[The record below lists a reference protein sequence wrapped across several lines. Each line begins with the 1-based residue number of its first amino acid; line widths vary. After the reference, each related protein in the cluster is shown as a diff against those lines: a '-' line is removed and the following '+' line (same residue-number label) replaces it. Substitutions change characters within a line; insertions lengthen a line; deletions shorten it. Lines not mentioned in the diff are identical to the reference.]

1 MKNILSRIK
10 KAVKLAAFSGFS
22 LFFAAAGFAN
32 GEGGMELNGLK
43 ISGYLEVSGI
53 WNFNKPSTY
62 LNGFRAFDIDSNT
75 FDIPATQIVLEK
87 QNEGGALFKAKL
99 MLGRTGT
106 VMGTLE
112 NGNIGRL
119 QEAYL
124 AIPLSE
130 KLTLTA
136 GKWVTLEGV
145 EVVESHTNYNT
156 SHGLL
161 FTWAEAISHTG
172 LRLDYTA
179 NEATTLKLGVVNG
192 WDVVKDNNDAKT
204 IMAQLAWTMSPK
216 ASFVLTDMYGAEQA
230 ANNGNKRNS
239 VDIVGNFTLSEG
251 LTAAAQIN
259 FGDEQGLLAGG
270 KRAKWDG
277 WGIWLKK
284 QMNESLTLAGRYEM
298 FNDTDGCRTIGC
310 AAKIKHQN
318 FTVTAELPMPKIND
332 VTMRLEYRAD
342 SADLAVY
349 NSNGTA
355 SKSQNTLGANWVY
368 KF

>member
-1 MKNILSRIK
+1 MKNILSGIK
-10 KAVKLAAFSGFS
+10 KAVTITAFSVFS
-22 LFFAAAGFAN
+22 LLLASSSFAN

-43 ISGYLEVSGI
+43 ISGYLEVSGL

-62 LNGFRAFDIDSNT
+62 LNTYRAFDIDSNT

-106 VMGTLE
+106 VMTAFE

-145 EVVESHTNYNT
+145 EVIESHANYNA
-156 SHGLL
+156 SHGHL
-161 FTWAEAISHTG
+161 FTLAEALTHTG
-172 LRLDYTA
+172 LRLDYMA

-192 WDVVKDNNDAKT
+192 WDIVKDNNDAKT
-204 IMAQLAWTMSPK
+204 IMAQINWIMSPK
-216 ASFVLTDMYGAEQA
+216 ASFVFTDMYGAEQA

-239 VDIVGNFTLSEG
+239 VDIVGSFTLSEG

-259 FGDEQGLLAGG
+259 FGDEEGLLAGG
-270 KRAKWDG
+270 KRAKWNG

-298 FNDTDGCRTIGC
+298 FDDKDGTRTG
-310 AAKIKHQN
+310 AAQKLQN
-318 FTVTAELPMPKIND
+318 FTLTAEMPMPKVND

-342 SADLAVY
+342 SSDVAVF
-349 NSNGTA
+349 NNNGTA
-355 SKSQNTLGANWVY
+355 SKSQNTLAANWVY